1 MHTSGGSTKSCTDS
15 RTESNRVTVCAHP
28 FAACIPTGHDQ
39 DTKVSVP
46 INIVITGTAH
56 DQYQRTVVAG
66 VTVVRTGRVHILG
79 TWPCFRRTCQRKVGR
94 EWLRLQPFRRS
105 QAKGTEPQKEL
116 EAGLTRASSDA
127 TYREAAILSSAADN
141 DAKSARS

>member
-94 EWLRLQPFRRS
+94 EWLRLQPFRREKIAS
-105 QAKGTEPQKEL
+105 KRHRAS
-116 EAGLTRASSDA
+116 EAGLIDKGVFRCN
-127 TYREAAILSSAADN
+127 LPVH
-141 DAKSARS
+141 KFFPRSLLFV